1 MAGVVSPDATDDEP
15 PAEEAYLWPCNVKTW
30 AHWQAVQ
37 TQWRTGGMGG
47 ATGLD
52 YTSVLAYLR
61 DTGMKGKQRK
71 QTFECICAAENATLR
86 AWGEKAEK
94 AEQDKKG

>member
-1 MAGVVSPDATDDEP
+1 
-15 PAEEAYLWPCNVKTW
+15 
-30 AHWQAVQ
+30 
-37 TQWRTGGMGG
+37 MGG